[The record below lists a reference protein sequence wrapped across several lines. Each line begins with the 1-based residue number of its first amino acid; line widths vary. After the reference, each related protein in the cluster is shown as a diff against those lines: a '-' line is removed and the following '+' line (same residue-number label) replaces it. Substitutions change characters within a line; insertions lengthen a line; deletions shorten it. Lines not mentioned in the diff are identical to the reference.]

1 MITMT
6 SLQAQNRFGEMI
18 DTSQREPVI
27 ITRRGR
33 PVSVVLSPSGS
44 PKKMHIEFMR
54 VMSALYPL
62 RGEEAIT
69 EFDRLSAPIGQRAKA
84 LGLTEEKLAAV
95 LDADTDA
102 DAARHTEA

>member
-1 MITMT
+1 
-6 SLQAQNRFGEMI
+6 MI

-33 PVSVVLSPSGS
+33 AVSVVLSPSGS

-69 EFDRLSAPIGQRAKA
+69 EFDRLSAPIGQRAKT

-102 DAARHTEA
+102 DADTNADTDA

>member
-18 DTSQREPVI
+18 DTAQREPVI

-33 PVSVVLSPSGS
+33 PVSVVLSPSGN

-62 RGEEAIT
+62 RGEEAVA
-69 EFDRLSAPIGQRAKA
+69 EFDRLSTPIGKRATT
-84 LGLTEEKLAAV
+84 LGLTEEKLTAI
-95 LDADTDA
+95 LNADN
-102 DAARHTEA
+102 